1 MNTPIGRDFKRTRKS
16 EGLDLDL
23 SKDFF
28 VGLALGLVIAVG
40 VFAWQQQEMQQRLD
54 ALQNPS
60 RPEPRVDATPAD
72 TVTDA
77 TAADEE
83 RIDYG
88 FYDMLPNSEVVIS
101 DLSARS
107 DPNPPSNAPIERPGS
122 YVLQP
127 GAYRDKAE
135 AERIQAKLARLGVSA
150 TIQRVAVENDEFHRV
165 RIGPISDLKTLNR
178 TRGLL
183 RSADI
188 DALLIRVGD

>member
-1 MNTPIGRDFKRTRKS
+1 
-16 EGLDLDL
+16 
-23 SKDFF
+23 
-28 VGLALGLVIAVG
+28 
-40 VFAWQQQEMQQRLD
+40 MQQRLD

-72 TVTDA
+72 TITEA